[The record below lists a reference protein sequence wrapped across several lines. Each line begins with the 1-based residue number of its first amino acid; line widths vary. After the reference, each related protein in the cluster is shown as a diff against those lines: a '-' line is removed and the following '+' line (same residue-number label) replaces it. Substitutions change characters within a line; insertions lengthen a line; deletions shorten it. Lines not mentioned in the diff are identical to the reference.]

1 MKTRRIIL
9 AVFVWIAFTSLMAAV
24 AGERWSEDRANAWAR
39 RTGWLVGCNFT
50 PSTAINQLE
59 MWQADTFDPV
69 TIDRELGW
77 AEQLGF
83 NSVRVFLHNIPW
95 QEDAPGFV
103 HRLDR
108 FLAIADRHHIGVM
121 FVLLDACWDP
131 FPKAGP
137 QRAPRPFVH
146 NSGWVQCPGRD
157 ILANPARHDELKPY
171 VTGVIGHFR
180 NDRRVH
186 FWDLFNEP
194 DNINQ
199 PAYVAQEPPD
209 KAEFSLM
216 LLRKVFA
223 WAREV
228 NPSQPV
234 TAGVWAGDWEPGRT
248 SPVNRFML
256 ENSDIITFHDYAPLD
271 ELRSRVATLEQ
282 YGRPVICTEYMARP
296 AGSTF
301 DPNLAFLKE
310 HNVGAYNWGFVA
322 GKTQTIFPWD
332 SWEKHYTAEPKVW
345 FHDILRPDGT
355 PFDAQ
360 EVAFIKR
367 VTGRPTSALKGR

>member
-1 MKTRRIIL
+1 
-9 AVFVWIAFTSLMAAV
+9 
-24 AGERWSEDRANAWAR
+24 
-39 RTGWLVGCNFT
+39 
-50 PSTAINQLE
+50 
-59 MWQADTFDPV
+59 
-69 TIDRELGW
+69 
-77 AEQLGF
+77 
-83 NSVRVFLHNIPW
+83 
-95 QEDAPGFV
+95 
-103 HRLDR
+103 
-108 FLAIADRHHIGVM
+108 M

-131 FPKAGP
+131 FPQPGK

-157 ILANPARHDELKPY
+157 ILTNPARHDELKPY

-180 NDRRVH
+180 NDPRIH

-194 DNINQ
+194 DNLNR
-199 PAYVAQEPPD
+199 PAYVAQEPAN
-209 KAEFSLM
+209 KAEFSLL

-234 TAGVWAGDWEPGRT
+234 TAGVWVGDWEPAKA
-248 SPVNRFML
+248 SPFNRFML
-256 ENSDIITFHDYAPLD
+256 EQSDIITFHNYGPLA
-271 ELRSRVATLEQ
+271 ELRSRIDSLKP
-282 YGRPVICTEYMARP
+282 YGRPLICTEYMARP

-310 HNVGAYNWGFVA
+310 QKVGAYNWGFVA

-332 SWEKHYTAEPKVW
+332 SWEKPYTAEPPVW

-355 PFDAQ
+355 PFDAK
-360 EVAFIKR
+360 EVAFIR
-367 VTGRPTSALKGR
+367 HVTGRTK